1 MNYTHILYYDSV
13 TSIQETN
20 DKMPRSSE
28 NLTFFNVTFKEMT
41 ETIYDMNLTGFHLQQ
56 TRRHIFD
63 SRVFFATKNSY
74 MHNVAQMTIL
84 ED

>member
-1 MNYTHILYYDSV
+1 
-13 TSIQETN
+13 
-20 DKMPRSSE
+20 
-28 NLTFFNVTFKEMT
+28 MT
-41 ETIYDMNLTGFHLQQ
+41 ETIYDMNLTGFHPQQ